1 MFPGAE
7 FVEPQSNSDTDT
19 DADAGSFY
27 YSEWT
32 ERSIGPSCNK
42 TFAKAGI
49 GCTVSHRRWTGGRRT
64 NEHKKRDKKKP
75 VYQQIITARSNSHPF
90 QMSQALL

>member
-64 NEHKKRDKKKP
+64 NEHKKRDKKKTCLP
-75 VYQQIITARSNSHPF
+75 TNHYSQIK
-90 QMSQALL
+90 